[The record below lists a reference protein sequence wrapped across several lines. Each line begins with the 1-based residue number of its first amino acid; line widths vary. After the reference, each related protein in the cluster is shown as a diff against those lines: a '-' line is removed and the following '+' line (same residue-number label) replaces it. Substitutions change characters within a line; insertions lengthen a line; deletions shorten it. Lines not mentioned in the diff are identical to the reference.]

1 MKEELLKMAQ
11 ECLSE
16 EEVKE
21 ILKKKFKES
30 IESAIE
36 SAFRWGDAE
45 KALKKKI
52 NDVMVPY
59 REKYDF
65 SEYLPR
71 LDTVLTEIESMK
83 NDAYETLK
91 EEKKRHGASKTAEE
105 LESYIYGLTC
115 AVDIVEKYV
124 DKENVE

>member
-1 MKEELLKMAQ
+1 ME
-11 ECLSE
+11 
-16 EEVKE
+16 
-21 ILKKKFKES
+21 
-30 IESAIE
+30 
-36 SAFRWGDAE
+36 
-45 KALKKKI
+45 
-52 NDVMVPY
+52 
-59 REKYDF
+59 
-65 SEYLPR
+65 
-71 LDTVLTEIESMK
+71 EIESMK

>member
-1 MKEELLKMAQ
+1 MKEELLKMAP

-36 SAFRWGDAE
+36 SAFRWGKVE
-45 KALKKKI
+45 SALKKKI
-52 NDVMVPY
+52 DEVMVPY
-59 REKYDF
+59 IEKYDF